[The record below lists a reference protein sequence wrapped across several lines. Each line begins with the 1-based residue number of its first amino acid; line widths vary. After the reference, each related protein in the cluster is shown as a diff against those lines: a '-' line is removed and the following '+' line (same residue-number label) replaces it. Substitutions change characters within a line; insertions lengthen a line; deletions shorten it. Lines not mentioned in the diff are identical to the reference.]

1 MSHFFYGH
9 IHQTLNYRL
18 RIFGTILAS
27 IDSERLLKLG
37 GRIMKT
43 TKSQSSRNVLSK
55 EKAQWIY
62 QKMLEIR
69 KFEDKVH
76 EIFASGVLPGF
87 VHLYSGEEA
96 VAVGVCAHLND
107 KDYITSTHR
116 GHGHCIAKGCDLKGM
131 MAEIYGKATGLCK
144 GKGGSMHIA
153 DLDKGMLGANGI
165 VGGGFPLA
173 CGAALTAKYKKT
185 NNVSVCFFG
194 DGANNHGTFHEGINL
209 AAAWKLPVVFVA
221 ENNGYAEATPFTYA
235 SSCKTIADRAIAY
248 NIPGIRVDGKDLLA
262 VYQAAEEAV
271 KRARNG
277 EGPTIIECITYR
289 NYGHFEGDAQTYKP
303 EQEKKQHLTE
313 KDAIVLYK
321 QYLLDQNLFTQEE
334 LSSLEKSVED
344 AVKEAVKFSEESPYP
359 SASELLTDVY
369 VSY

>member
-1 MSHFFYGH
+1 METVKAGELQ
-9 IHQTLNYRL
+9 IT
-18 RIFGTILAS
+18 
-27 IDSERLLKLG
+27 
-37 GRIMKT
+37 
-43 TKSQSSRNVLSK
+43 K
-55 EKAQWIY
+55 EKAQWML
-62 QKMLEIR
+62 QKMFEIR

-76 EIFASGVLPGF
+76 EVFATGILPGF
-87 VHLYSGEEA
+87 VHLYAGEEA

-107 KDYITSTHR
+107 QDMITSTHR

-209 AAAWKLPVVFVA
+209 AAVWKLPVIFVA
-221 ENNGYAEATPFTYA
+221 ENNGYGEATPFHYA
-235 SSCKTIADRAIAY
+235 SSCKTIADRAVAY
-248 NIPGIRVDGKDLLA
+248 DIPGVRVDGKDIVA
-262 VYQAAEEAV
+262 VYQAAKEAV
-271 KRARNG
+271 ERARNG
-277 EGPTIIECITYR
+277 EGPSLIECVTYR
-289 NYGHFEGDAQTYKP
+289 NYGHFEGDAQTYKA
-303 EQEKKQHLTE
+303 EAEKAKQLNE
-313 KDAIVLYK
+313 KDAIVQFKKFVLE
-321 QYLLDQNLFTQEE
+321 QNL
-334 LSSLEKSVED
+334 LSEADINSLEQKVEQEIE
-344 AVKEAVKFSEESPYP
+344 EAVKFGEDSPYP
-359 SASELLTDVY
+359 DPTELLKDVY